1 MIIDQHPASTRPW
14 SSFLMRMPEV
24 LPESEWRVPEVIP
37 RKKRA
42 RSSLPR
48 ARQLAFHSNRSARIN
63 VHHLN
68 QPRSSSGRKR

>member
-1 MIIDQHPASTRPW
+1 
-14 SSFLMRMPEV
+14 MRMPEV
-24 LPESEWRVPEVIP
+24 LPESEWRVPEIIP

-48 ARQLAFHSNRSARIN
+48 VRQLAFHSNRPARMLN
-63 VHHLN
+63 VHNLN

>member
-1 MIIDQHPASTRPW
+1 
-14 SSFLMRMPEV
+14 MRMPEV

>member
-1 MIIDQHPASTRPW
+1 
-14 SSFLMRMPEV
+14 MRMPEV
-24 LPESEWRVPEVIP
+24 LPESEWRVPEIVP

-48 ARQLAFHSNRSARIN
+48 VRQLAFYSKRPARTLN
-63 VHHLN
+63 VHNLN